1 MEIHLKL
8 IAKGEMTMKKIA
20 VVIIVVIVSAVTS
33 SCFAESGIPNLV
45 GAWIVQVEG
54 GVFTKGGTIGPKT
67 HFKSEFSSV
76 TGEAVVTK
84 QKGRV
89 LHGTFTATNTTEAF
103 IAVIGMDNKGFFY
116 ADEDGFDDGIIVNKD
131 KINIVYR
138 QITPT
143 DTVAGVG
150 TWTRKK

>member
-1 MEIHLKL
+1 
-8 IAKGEMTMKKIA
+8 MKKIA
-20 VVIIVVIVSAVTS
+20 ACIIVVIVVVFS
-33 SCFAESGIPNLV
+33 SRCFAESGIPNLV
-45 GAWIVQVEG
+45 GTWIVQVDG
-54 GVFTKGGTIGPKT
+54 GVITKGESIGPKT
-67 HFKSEFSSV
+67 HFKSEFSSI

-84 QKGRV
+84 QKGMV
-89 LHGTFTATNTTEAF
+89 VHGTFTATNTSEAF

-138 QITPT
+138 HITAT